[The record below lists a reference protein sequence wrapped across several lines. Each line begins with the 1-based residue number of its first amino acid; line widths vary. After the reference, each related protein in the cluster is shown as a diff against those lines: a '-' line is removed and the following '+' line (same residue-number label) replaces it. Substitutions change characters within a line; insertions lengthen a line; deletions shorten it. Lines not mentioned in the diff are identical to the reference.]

1 MKNHFFKFA
10 IPLVLIL
17 VSVIVSFNVFLKR
30 MDFDSKRNVAQYAL
44 NEAGVKSLLEISGND
59 LPTMLAILKDQ
70 VGITAIIVPEYTIQ
84 KYEEMSKLTVLEG
97 YKIINTLR
105 VGQLYRTVLS
115 RLRRKTSIKPNAT
128 YIIVDEVA
136 VYKRIIGHLKLYL
149 PRESVIEHSGRII
162 QVNMS
167 KDRIMSLPIGFESD
181 FVKSLN
187 SFGFNVVPEL
197 KSYDI
202 FSKEKIELTF
212 NEISDLNVSAIKFN
226 PEFRF
231 SEKQHMSEYIN
242 LVKRNNLKLI
252 FPEFSKYFY
261 EQFDSFHY
269 LASNLSNYII
279 ISHGVNYKRDQMLSF
294 DIIFER
300 YMRALTER
308 SPQLVVFPVND
319 QLNIADLYDKNILFM
334 KRVIDTYARSGG
346 TTLDYF
352 TTFPQIKL
360 SFLEKLF
367 IALGVFSAFY
377 LLIIKVHLLKNVKQ
391 TLILFIVLLVLLL
404 LTLFVFNTVAIL
416 GALTAIIAPIFA
428 MVYCFPYKEKVLRYR
443 LTWLLELVKF
453 FVLAFAICSVAVLVI
468 IALYSEPMYLNNIQ
482 PFWGVKISLLVP
494 ILLVGFYYFCGPLQI
509 NSFFYVL
516 RRLLRLPI
524 TYYGLLISVILL
536 FIIMMYLFRSGNY
549 LALSNIEQLVRSF
562 LQDTFV
568 VRPRFKE
575 FLIGYPALIFSCWLA
590 LNFKKKDFLWLFNGL
605 GVIGLSSFINSF
617 CHFHTPVMM
626 SIYRSIIGFVLG
638 LLVAFFIF
646 VVVTL
651 IKKVVFN
658 LGQAKLPS

>member
-1 MKNHFFKFA
+1 ME
-10 IPLVLIL
+10 
-17 VSVIVSFNVFLKR
+17 
-30 MDFDSKRNVAQYAL
+30 FDSKRNVAQYAL
-44 NEAGVKSLLEISGND
+44 NESGVKSLLEISGND
-59 LPTMLAILKDQ
+59 LPTMLAILRDQ
-70 VGITAIIVPEYTIQ
+70 VGVSSVIVPEYTIR

-136 VYKRIIGHLKLYL
+136 VYKRVIGHLKLYL
-149 PRESVIEHSGRII
+149 PRESVIEHSGQII

-167 KDRIMSLPIGFESD
+167 KDRLMSLPIGFQSD
-181 FVKSLN
+181 FVKSLD

-212 NEISDLNVSAIKFN
+212 NELSDLNVSALKFDPN
-226 PEFRF
+226 FRF
-231 SEKQHMSEYIN
+231 SEKWHMTEYIN
-242 LVKRNNLKLI
+242 LIKRNNMKLI

-269 LASNLSNYII
+269 LASKLSNYVVV
-279 ISHGVNYKRDQMLSF
+279 SHGINYKREQMLSF
-294 DIIFER
+294 DSMFER

-308 SPQLVVFPVND
+308 SPQLIVFSVND
-319 QLNIADLYDKNILFM
+319 RLNISDLYDKNVLFM
-334 KRVIDTYARSGG
+334 KRVVDTYARSGG
-346 TTLDYF
+346 TTLDFF

-360 SFLEKLF
+360 TLLEKLF
-367 IALGVFSAFY
+367 IAFGVFSTIY
-377 LLIIKVHLLKNVKQ
+377 LLIIKVHLLKNLKQ
-391 TLILFIVLLVLLL
+391 TLILFSVLLLFLL
-404 LTLFVFNTVAIL
+404 LTLFVFNTVAVL
-416 GALTAIIAPIFA
+416 GALTAIVAPIVA
-428 MVYCFPYKEKVLRYR
+428 MIYFFPYKHGILRYR
-443 LTWLLELVKF
+443 FSWFFELCRF
-453 FVLAFAICSVAVLVI
+453 FILSFMICSTAVLVI
-468 IALYSEPMYLNNIQ
+468 IALYSEPLYLNNVQ
-482 PFWGVKISLLVP
+482 PFWGVKISLLIP

-509 NSFFYVL
+509 NSFFYVI

-524 TYYGLLISVILL
+524 TYYGLLISTFLL
-536 FIIMMYLFRSGNY
+536 IIIMMYLFRSGNY
-549 LALSNIEQLVRSF
+549 LALSNIEQMVRSF
-562 LQDTFV
+562 LQDIFV

-590 LNFKKKDFLWLFNGL
+590 LNSKRKEFLWLLNGL
-605 GVIGLSSFINSF
+605 GVIGLASFINSF

-638 LLVAFFIF
+638 CIVASVIFLFIGLVKRII
-646 VVVTL
+646 T
-651 IKKVVFN
+651 N
-658 LGQAKLPS
+658 LGQSKIPL